1 MHSKPILSR
10 YPFRSPSGRVYKV
23 VVKETEISEGERC
36 FQVEL
41 HLPVTRQEKGAFGRA
56 KTKEDFLKVYLNTYP
71 VHSITSHVEM
81 VYKFIN
87 EYESKP
93 MVEDPYHRRLKAVKE
108 LEALGKEEKQRPA
121 DKPQAAGVTG

>member
-1 MHSKPILSR
+1 MNSKPILSR

-41 HLPVTRQEKGAFGRA
+41 YLPVTRQEKGKFGRA

-71 VHSITSHVEM
+71 VHVTNHVEM
-81 VYKFIN
+81 VYKFVD

-93 MVEDPYHRRLKAVKE
+93 LVEDPHHRRLKAIKE
-108 LEALGKEEKQRPA
+108 LEDAFEEQQLA
-121 DKPQAAGVTG
+121 DEPQAVMG

>member
-41 HLPVTRQEKGAFGRA
+41 YQPVTRQGTFGRE
-56 KTKEDFLKVYLNTYP
+56 KTDFLLIYLNSYP
-71 VHSITSHVEM
+71 IYGVNSHVEM
-81 VYKFIN
+81 VYRFVA

-93 MVEDPYHRRLKAVKE
+93 NLIEDPVRRRQKAVKE
-108 LEALGKEEKQRPA
+108 LEDAFSKEKQRLA
-121 DKPQAAGVTG
+121 DKQAATMG